1 VLRRYRSLLL
11 QGRDAAAS
19 GRLLTRSAL
28 KSLAGEAADQLLMWE
43 LMPQPAE
50 QGDLVQSD
58 LDRLDEFIGELKTR
72 CHASDQKCRRLAA
85 IVADGTSTLVFTGA
99 RETVHYLRR
108 QLTGAAWCTGNEAGI
123 GISRMAREDVL
134 SWFRPDPPREGGP
147 GVLITTDVSAEGIDL
162 QRAARVVH
170 YDLPWTAVRLD
181 QRDGRAL
188 RLGSRHASV
197 EVIRFD
203 MPREIERRLGQL
215 GTLARKRRLPGKA
228 GVDPAGVRPWSWRDR
243 LAERFAGEAAAGPP
257 GFCGLYGPE
266 PGMLAGFAVISGDP
280 GRRAIAPVAAVIG
293 YRDARGTWTEDPH
306 IVRQVMDRAER
317 ALPRP
322 VHPGELKGAVAAVAG
337 IIRGRLRTIQLAQW
351 AHRLSPTQTRLVVRL
366 NRMAARA
373 VQARNRSLLSSVERA
388 IGFVRRG
395 HTAGEEMWLEHLTTL
410 PDPALIGELRPCPVS
425 LSGPPPAYSE
435 LLGLVIFAPSCS
447 TSTER

>member
-1 VLRRYRSLLL
+1 MASSDLALIAVLRRYRSLLL

-203 MPREIERRLGQL
+203 MPREIERRL
-215 GTLARKRRLPGKA
+215 TP
-228 GVDPAGVRPWSWRDR
+228 
-243 LAERFAGEAAAGPP
+243 RF
-257 GFCGLYGPE
+257 
-266 PGMLAGFAVISGDP
+266 
-280 GRRAIAPVAAVIG
+280 
-293 YRDARGTWTEDPH
+293 H
-306 IVRQVMDRAER
+306 
-317 ALPRP
+317 
-322 VHPGELKGAVAAVAG
+322 
-337 IIRGRLRTIQLAQW
+337 
-351 AHRLSPTQTRLVVRL
+351 
-366 NRMAARA
+366 
-373 VQARNRSLLSSVERA
+373 
-388 IGFVRRG
+388 
-395 HTAGEEMWLEHLTTL
+395 LEK
-410 PDPALIGELRPCPVS
+410 D
-425 LSGPPPAYSE
+425 YD
-435 LLGLVIFAPSCS
+435 
-447 TSTER
+447 